1 MINIKRFEEIL
12 NLENTAERCERVL
25 TEVQPVLNGIVHDF
39 VKNYSTQDSSL
50 LDYELSTYEATLK
63 NINNASI
70 ESSYAK
76 TDLDKSIGTRDFS
89 VLMKKFDNNVELF
102 ILGLTCY
109 GESRTV
115 RIGMEIEFDYL
126 WQLLRT
132 NGLEGIANNLSEDIK
147 IFIIGASFEEIP
159 KEKFIETVKR
169 ISKIRNRSPIFI
181 GMELSFETIGDEV
194 ELVDDLWKVWCEL
207 KKLREFNLNNAVEQ
221 SKSLGVL
228 NLIKGYNE
236 NLKISLYGHEYE
248 VKIGE
253 FKEHKLRSGYF
264 QKYFLN
270 ENGQM
275 VTSGFINYYKN
286 NNAQSS
292 YEILSVYV
300 NGFEQIYTGPRVLFE
315 ENKVKW
321 FIKKGFSK
329 RGQDNAIL
337 LIKAMEDL
345 QLHGFEVRDNN
356 YYIATFD
363 NSAMSFLENI
373 SEVKERILK
382 AALIFADT
390 SKVITLPKE
399 IIIEDGGDIGDDND
413 NEGTEGDL
421 EKYIS
426 NFDLYEIIKA
436 FEESKF
442 IFTKD
447 IIRDF
452 HLNLTA
458 LGDKHFVIL
467 NGISGTGKTQI
478 CSLYANA
485 IYGLAYEEQNPY
497 LKVIPVR
504 PDWTDTSALFGYY
517 SALQKRYV
525 MTEFLEC
532 ILNAL
537 EERDKPHF
545 IVLDEMNLARVEYYL
560 SDYLSAVESR
570 KPIRLHSEKN
580 IENVPEEVI
589 IPPNIYII
597 GTVNIDETTYTISDK
612 VLDRAFVMTLSDVNL
627 ENYWT
632 SKEQTIRNKFEKEFN
647 ILSELHNI
655 LKPYNLHFGYRSMD
669 EMISKIS
676 ANTNLQNNLQMDR
689 IRMLDGVIC
698 EKVFPKIRGDES
710 IENLINQLLAWADV
724 HFSNGSNI
732 EKHLLRMK
740 GELER
745 YGTAQFWR

>member
-1 MINIKRFEEIL
+1 MINIKRFEEVL
-12 NLENTAERCERVL
+12 NLENTSERCESAL
-25 TEVQPVLNGIVHDF
+25 SEVQPVLDGILHDF
-39 VKNYSTQDSSL
+39 VNNHSKQDSSL
-50 LDYELSTYEATLK
+50 LDYELKTYEDTLRNTYK
-63 NINNASI
+63 DLRDIKYT
-70 ESSYAK
+70 E
-76 TDLDKSIGTRDFS
+76 TDLDKTVGKKDFS
-89 VLMKKFDNNVELF
+89 ILMKKFDNDVELF

-126 WQLLRT
+126 WQVLRS
-132 NGLEGIANNLSEDIK
+132 NDLEGIVSNLSEDIK
-147 IFIIGASFEEIP
+147 IFSIEVPFEEIH
-159 KEKFIETVKR
+159 KEKLVETIKR
-169 ISKIRNRSPIFI
+169 ISKSRKRSPIFI
-181 GMELSFETIGDEV
+181 GLEIAFENINDEV
-194 ELVDDLWKVWCEL
+194 ELANGLWKVWCEL
-207 KKLREFNLNNAVEQ
+207 EKLRKFSLDNSVKQ
-221 SKSLGVL
+221 SKSSGVL
-228 NLIKGYNE
+228 NLIKGYSE
-236 NLKISLYGHEYE
+236 DFKISLYEHEYE
-248 VKIGE
+248 VKFGE
-253 FKEHKLRSGYF
+253 TQKRNSRAGYF
-264 QKYFLN
+264 QKYMLN

-275 VTSGFINYYKN
+275 VTSGIINYFKRN
-286 NNAQSS
+286 SSQST
-292 YEILSVYV
+292 YEMLSVYV
-300 NGFEQIYTGPRVLFE
+300 NGYEQIYTCPRVLFE
-315 ENKVKW
+315 SDKVEW
-321 FIKKGFSK
+321 FIKKSFSK
-329 RGQDNAIL
+329 QAQDNAIL
-337 LIKAMEDL
+337 LTKAMETL
-345 QLHGFEVRDNN
+345 QAHGFEVRGNN
-356 YYIATFD
+356 YYIGTFD
-363 NSAMSFLENI
+363 NSTMNFTENI
-373 SEVKERILK
+373 SEVKQRILK

-390 SKVITLPKE
+390 SKVIALPKE
-399 IIIEDGGDIGDDND
+399 TIIEEDIDIVDD
-413 NEGTEGDL
+413 GTEGEED
-421 EKYIS
+421 EYKS
-426 NFDLYEIIKA
+426 NFDLSEIIKA

-485 IYGLAYEEQNPY
+485 VYGLAYEDQNPY

-504 PDWTDTSALFGYY
+504 PDWTDSTALFGYY

-532 ILNAL
+532 ILSAL
-537 EERDKPHF
+537 AERDKPHF

-580 IENVPEEVI
+580 INNVPEEVI

-597 GTVNIDETTYTISDK
+597 GTVNVDETTYTISDK
-612 VLDRAFVMTLSDVNL
+612 VLDRAYVMTLSEVDL

-632 SKEQTIRNKFEKEFN
+632 SKEQTIRDKFEKEYM

-655 LKPYNLHFGYRSMD
+655 LKPYNLHFGYRSLE

-676 ANTNLQNNLQMDR
+676 ANANLQTDLQMDR
-689 IRMLDGVIC
+689 ISMLNRVIC

-710 IENLINQLLAWADV
+710 IENLISELLTW
-724 HFSNGSNI
+724 SNI
-732 EKHLLRMK
+732 YFSDGLEIKKHLLRMK

-745 YGTAQFWR
+745 YGTVQFWR

>member
-1 MINIKRFEEIL
+1 MINIKRFEEIF
-12 NLENTAERCERVL
+12 NMENTTERYKRVL
-25 TEVQPVLNGIVHDF
+25 SEIQPVLDGIMHDF
-39 VKNYSTQDSSL
+39 VNNYSKQDSSL
-50 LDYELSTYEATLK
+50 LNYELKTYEDTLR
-63 NINNASI
+63 NTDNDSI
-70 ESSYAK
+70 YTNYAEED
-76 TDLDKSIGTRDFS
+76 TFIGTRDFS
-89 VLMKKFDNNVELF
+89 VLMKKFNKDVELF
-102 ILGLTCY
+102 ILGITCY

-126 WQLLRT
+126 WHALRA
-132 NGLEGIANNLSEDIK
+132 NVLEEIVKNFSEDIK
-147 IFIIGASFEEIP
+147 TFLIKTTFEEIP
-159 KEKFIETVKR
+159 KEKFIEAVKVD
-169 ISKIRNRSPIFI
+169 SKSRKRSPIFI
-181 GMELSFETIGDEV
+181 GLEIPFEEIQDEV
-194 ELVDDLWKVWCEL
+194 ALVEALWKIWYEL
-207 KKLREFNLNNAVEQ
+207 RKLREFSLDNAVVQ

-228 NLIKGYNE
+228 NLIKGYSE
-236 NLKISLYGHEYE
+236 DLKIRLYEHEYE

-253 FKEHKLRSGYF
+253 TQKCKSRAGFF
-264 QKYFLN
+264 QKYLLN

-286 NNAQSS
+286 NKAESS

-300 NGFEQIYTGPRVLFE
+300 NGLEQIYTGPRVLLE
-315 ENKVKW
+315 SEKMKW
-321 FIKKGFSK
+321 FIKKSFSK
-329 RGQDNAIL
+329 RGQNNATL

-345 QLHGFEVRDNN
+345 RTHGFEVRDNN

-363 NSAMSFLENI
+363 NPTMNFTENI
-373 SEVKERILK
+373 REVKERLLK

-390 SKVITLPKE
+390 SKVIALPKE
-399 IIIEDGGDIGDDND
+399 PLIEIAGDDGEEG
-413 NEGTEGDL
+413 NEGGENDQI
-421 EKYIS
+421 EYKS
-426 NFDLYEIIKA
+426 NFDLTEIIKV

-442 IFTKD
+442 VFTVD
-447 IIRDF
+447 TIRDF
-452 HLNLTA
+452 HLNLTS

-478 CSLYANA
+478 CSIYANA
-485 IYGLAYEEQNPY
+485 VYGLAYEDQNPY

-504 PDWTDTSALFGYY
+504 PDWTDSTALFGYY

-525 MTEFLEC
+525 MTEFLKC

-570 KPIRLHSEKN
+570 KPIRLHSENN
-580 IENVPEEVI
+580 IENIPVEVV

-597 GTVNIDETTYTISDK
+597 GTVNVDETTYTISDK

-627 ENYWT
+627 ENYWE
-632 SKEQTIRNKFEKEFN
+632 SKEQSIRDKFEKEYI

-676 ANTNLQNNLQMDR
+676 ANANLQSDLQMER
-689 IRMLDGVIC
+689 KSMLDRVIC

-710 IENLINQLLAWADV
+710 IENLIVELLQWANK
-724 HFSNGSNI
+724 HFSEGSEV
-732 EKHLLRMK
+732 EKHLLRME